1 MECFLSPYR
10 VRAARTAPTNSSASN
25 LWLVKFD
32 EWQKLKGSP
41 HAPPKASVCLEL
53 QACAA
58 LRSLSFQQPILL
70 SYLRTPSWLAYASI
84 ISQHEKAVRVHL
96 R

>member
-1 MECFLSPYR
+1 MLERWQQAGAEPFCACRFIGDSQTQYWHLAVECFLSPYL
-10 VRAARTAPTNSSASN
+10 VKAARTAPTNSSASN

-58 LRSLSFQQPILL
+58 LLSLSL
-70 SYLRTPSWLAYASI
+70 
-84 ISQHEKAVRVHL
+84 H
-96 R
+96 

>member
-1 MECFLSPYR
+1 MRRFIGDSQTQYWHLAVECFLSPYR
-10 VRAARTAPTNSSASN
+10 VRAARTAPTTNSASN

-53 QACAA
+53 QA
-58 LRSLSFQQPILL
+58 
-70 SYLRTPSWLAYASI
+70 RTAHARRGKAEQDAFKAS
-84 ISQHEKAVRVHL
+84 AC
-96 R
+96 